1 MKIQT
6 LLTIAVLLAGG
17 AVAQDL
23 GQPTSSTPYD
33 KYLGPLRATMSALGS
48 QSPGVDV
55 VKQYVRTGRGFRYL
69 NEGPLRAADTC

>member
-48 QSPGVDV
+48 NHPASMW
-55 VKQYVRTGRGFRYL
+55 
-69 NEGPLRAADTC
+69 